1 MALPPPPP
9 SSAPP
14 PPPPPAPPRPPGTP
28 PPPPAPAKGG
38 NRTVII
44 VICVIVG
51 IILLIGGCVST
62 CTYFAAKKAREY
74 TRNAQRNPA
83 YASLSLAA
91 SLSPDIQVLSKD
103 ETSGKITVRNKK
115 TGETVTINTNDYT
128 AANIGRA
135 LEEIAKSAQVAAV
148 RESTVTQ
155 SATAAAPEPTE
166 REEQTAP
173 APEPKISAGK
183 AAAMTAT
190 LGNFPK
196 YLPAYPGATTV
207 ESQLNNMMGMTMGNY
222 AAVTTDKPDD
232 VVGFYEKKLTAAGF
246 TIVGQN
252 NDSNDN
258 GPVRALSA
266 TISGPQRTV
275 AVTATSEAGGKV
287 RLEITYAAMSK

>member
-1 MALPPPPP
+1 MAQPPPPP
-9 SSAPP
+9 PTAPP
-14 PPPPPAPPRPPGTP
+14 PPPPPAPPRPPA
-28 PPPPAPAKGG
+28 PPPPAAPAAAAKGG

-51 IILLIGGCVST
+51 VLLLIGGCVST

-74 TRNAQRNPA
+74 TRDARRNPA

-128 AANIGRA
+128 AENIGRA
-135 LEEIAKSAQVAAV
+135 LDKIAQSAQAPAARESAAV
-148 RESTVTQ
+148 Q
-155 SATAAAPEPTE
+155 PPATPEPAE
-166 REEQTAP
+166 SEEQPAP

-207 ESQLNNMMGMTMGNY
+207 ESQLNNIMGMTMGNY

-246 TIVGQN
+246 AIVGQN

-275 AVTATSEAGGKV
+275 AITATSEPGGKV
-287 RLEITYAAMSK
+287 RLEVTYAAMSK